1 MVVVK
6 IPFFNLI
13 GKPERMRHFRII
25 FKEFVFCYAA
35 YYILFRKY

>member
-13 GKPERMRHFRII
+13 GNPERMRHFRII
-25 FKEFVFCYAA
+25 FKKFVFCYAA
-35 YYILFRKY
+35 YSILIPKY